1 MKKEIQVTIK
11 NNTEKEINNVSC
23 FNSDSIIESELE
35 YSFSMYDENTSSL
48 QFLHDLKEPKEV
60 FIMRYQFNCEDSSNS
75 EKQLDSDFTIKYA
88 EYNLTFRFMKFF
100 HPIQQQMDI
109 LDILAEYIDLKL
121 QKDLDIVLERIMPKT
136 SVSIS
141 FFSND

>member
-1 MKKEIQVTIK
+1 
-11 NNTEKEINNVSC
+11 
-23 FNSDSIIESELE
+23 
-35 YSFSMYDENTSSL
+35 MYDENTSSL
-48 QFLHDLKEPKEV
+48 QFLSDLKEPKEV
-60 FIMRYQFNCEDSSNS
+60 FIMRYQFNCEDSSNR

-100 HPIQQQMDI
+100 DHYQKQMDI

-141 FFSND
+141 FFSNN